1 MSTTVQRWVRRFEQ
15 GGLEA
20 LREGERSGRPS
31 ALDAAQ
37 WRKLQVIC
45 VRPRAISAYRSRCAI
60 AGCCPSRESSL
71 QLRVVEIWELQVGNT
86 RHTAAKAG
94 TKDCAQAF
102 RRAVDS
108 PQRCRLR

>member
-1 MSTTVQRWVRRFEQ
+1 MRRFEQ
-15 GGLEA
+15 DGLEA

-37 WRKLQVIC
+37 WRKLQGDL
-45 VRPRAISAYRSRCAI
+45 RETPRDFGIPSTLCDSRVLSEPGA
-60 AGCCPSRESSL
+60 SL
-71 QLRVVEIWELQVGNT
+71 QLRVVEIWELRVGNT